1 MITILLILNLIAST
15 FFGNPKKEF
24 ADHKF
29 GDSKDNIRKILV
41 KVMVEPKEVK
51 GNLEGITSLKYET
64 EGNGLYFSTVLTFR
78 NEKLNGGFLMI
89 SGCPMKAGLDTATI
103 LRAHHTRD
111 SLFNILRPE
120 LIKAMGKEKPVRT
133 DSDQLIYQL
142 KPNKNDYR
150 FITLERS
157 NLGIPS
163 ITYQNFITP
172 RRYYDSLEAAEQD
185 KIKNGK

>member
-1 MITILLILNLIAST
+1 MIVLLLILNLLAST
-15 FFGNPKKEF
+15 FFGNPRKEF
-24 ADHKF
+24 ADYKF
-29 GDSKDNIRKILV
+29 GDSKDKVRKILA
-41 KVMVEPKEVK
+41 KGHVEPKEVQ
-51 GNLEGITSLKYET
+51 GNLDGITSLKYET
-64 EGNGLYFSTVLTFR
+64 DDDGLYYSTVLTFR

-89 SGCPMKAGLDTATI
+89 SGCPIKTGLDTATI
-103 LRAHHTRD
+103 LKAHHIRD

-120 LIKAMGKEKPVRT
+120 LVKSMGKEKPVRT
-133 DSDQLIYQL
+133 DSDQLIYKL
-142 KPNKNDYR
+142 RPNKNDYR

-185 KIKNGK
+185 KIEKGK